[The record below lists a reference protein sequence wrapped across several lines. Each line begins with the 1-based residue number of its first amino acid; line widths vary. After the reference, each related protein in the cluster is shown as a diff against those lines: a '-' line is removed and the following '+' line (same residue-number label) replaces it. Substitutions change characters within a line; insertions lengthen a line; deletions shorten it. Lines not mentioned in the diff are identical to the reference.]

1 MKMRGYQQAHMSKI
15 IWGYEDAKIQTST
28 HEPEDMRCKE
38 DARIQANTCEPE
50 DIRMQRCKDT
60 TKHTGAWGYEDAGD
74 ERAYKPEDIRMWG
87 CEDTS
92 KYTQTW
98 GCEDVRIQASA
109 QESKDM
115 RMWGCEDIKQ
125 VKYIYHVGYF

>member
-28 HEPEDMRCKE
+28 HEPEDMRCKK
-38 DARIQANTCEPE
+38 DARIQANTYEPE
-50 DIRMQRCKDT
+50 DIRMQKCKDT

-87 CEDTS
+87 YKQVHTNMRMRGCEDTS
-92 KYTQTW
+92 KCT
-98 GCEDVRIQASA
+98 GI
-109 QESKDM
+109 
-115 RMWGCEDIKQ
+115 
-125 VKYIYHVGYF
+125 